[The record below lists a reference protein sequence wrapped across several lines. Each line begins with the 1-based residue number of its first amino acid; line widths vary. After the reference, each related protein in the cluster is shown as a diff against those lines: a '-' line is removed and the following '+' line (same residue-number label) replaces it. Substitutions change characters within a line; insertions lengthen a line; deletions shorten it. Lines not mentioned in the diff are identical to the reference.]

1 MEHILHSFSRVSIVD
16 FEQVNVGWV
25 MSKDDKTHCKKLAAS
40 TARFVKCV

>member
-16 FEQVNVGWV
+16 FEQVNVGCV

-40 TARFVKCV
+40 AARFAKCV